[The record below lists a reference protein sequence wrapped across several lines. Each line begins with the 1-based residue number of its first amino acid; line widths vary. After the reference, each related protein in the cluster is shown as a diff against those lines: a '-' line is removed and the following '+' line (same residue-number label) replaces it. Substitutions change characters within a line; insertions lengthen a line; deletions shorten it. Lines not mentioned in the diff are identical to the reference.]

1 MELTVSVENAL
12 TPAPVP
18 GTALLIDDT
27 VSVDR
32 TRPLAIILD
41 AVMVEPL
48 RVEPNSVETVMVL
61 PSMVE

>member
-1 MELTVSVENAL
+1 MELTVSVEND
-12 TPAPVP
+12 PVPVP
-18 GTALLIDDT
+18 GALLLILDT

-32 TRPLAIILD
+32 TMPLAIILD
-41 AVMVEPL
+41 AVRVEPL